1 MNSEVQIKCNCN
13 AKLFHGKM
21 DKKVVNWAAIQG
33 RWRFEGEV
41 ARYLEP
47 QPLEVGRLGNPF
59 GIIVSDIR
67 FSEGTAKTSIRLPA
81 DGSTERWIAIDTSAY
96 LMLGYR
102 ALDQEYFLVGLAGYE
117 SAYTI
122 SRYVPGR
129 AWIALVTAGGR
140 ENLSP
145 DVDYQLIVRV
155 EGQRVV
161 LSVNGIRVLEHVLP
175 TPFED
180 AQLGLAG
187 WGASEVLF
195 RDTSVSQ
202 ERGKVFVVMQFSAPY
217 QELYTDVIQPLSEKA
232 GFEAY
237 HVGEVF
243 GPGVIL
249 DDIVRS
255 IVESKIVI
263 TEITA
268 PNQNVFY
275 ELGYA
280 HALKKPAILLAE
292 LGNPPFRR
300 ERASVSFL

>member
-1 MNSEVQIKCNCN
+1 
-13 AKLFHGKM
+13 M
-21 DKKVVNWAAIQG
+21 DKKVVNWAAIHG

-41 ARYLEP
+41 ARYLGP
-47 QPLEVGRLGNPF
+47 QPLEVGRPGNPF
-59 GIIVSDIR
+59 GISVSDIR
-67 FSEGTAKTSIRLPA
+67 FSEGTAETKVRLPA
-81 DGSTERWIAIDTSAY
+81 DGSAERRIAIDTSAY

-117 SAYTI
+117 SSYII

-129 AWIALVTAGGR
+129 AWIALATAGGR

-175 TPFED
+175 TPFDD

-187 WGASEVLF
+187 WGAGEVLF

-217 QELYTDVIQPLSEKA
+217 QELYTPGFPFSE
-232 GFEAY
+232 
-237 HVGEVF
+237 
-243 GPGVIL
+243 
-249 DDIVRS
+249 
-255 IVESKIVI
+255 
-263 TEITA
+263 
-268 PNQNVFY
+268 
-275 ELGYA
+275 
-280 HALKKPAILLAE
+280 
-292 LGNPPFRR
+292 
-300 ERASVSFL
+300 